1 VTVAGGLSKVFS
13 LRERARVRFEAT
25 FTNILNHP
33 NFAPPGSM
41 DVSSLS
47 QFGGNTATSSF
58 GVIQSVQSSA
68 NSGNRIGQLSLR
80 LDF

>member
-1 VTVAGGLSKVFS
+1 VCDIRDIGRDVVGELYFHHHLVKQRNLRGGLEKPSDV
-13 LRERARVRFEAT
+13 
-25 FTNILNHP
+25 
-33 NFAPPGSM
+33 SM

-58 GVIQSVQSSA
+58 GVIQNVQSA
-68 NSGNRIGQLSLR
+68 ENAGNRVGQLSLR